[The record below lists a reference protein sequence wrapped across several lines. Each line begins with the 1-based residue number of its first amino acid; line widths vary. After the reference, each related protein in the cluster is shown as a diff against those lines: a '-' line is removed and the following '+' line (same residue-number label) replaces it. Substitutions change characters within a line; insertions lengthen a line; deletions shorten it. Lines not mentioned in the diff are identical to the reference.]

1 MSPKKIDKKKN
12 TNLKSIQSL
21 VTKNLNLN
29 KFKVSPANVIEDT
42 KKKIGN
48 FYINLKKEREKEKKR
63 LENKRKQEDKKELQK
78 QKKQA
83 QKER

>member
-12 TNLKSIQSL
+12 KNLKSIQSL
-21 VTKNLNLN
+21 VKKNLNLN

-63 LENKRKQEDKKELQK
+63 IENKRKLEDKKE
-78 QKKQA
+78 
-83 QKER
+83 